1 MNEVELGR
9 LEHQSSA
16 VYHKLQ
22 RGLRSGSP
30 MPRQGPHQQ
39 IVAPVLSRSLA
50 NDAAVTLVQLPKTL
64 PHSIKLTTATN

>member
-9 LEHQSSA
+9 LEHQSST

-30 MPRQGPHQQ
+30 MPRQ